1 MGKCSQVFKKDLEK
15 EQEIMLN
22 LANMIIDLYMSE
34 SSLLRTEK
42 LIIKNGENEHETQVL
57 MSKNYLYKTLNTCY
71 QSGFEI
77 IQSIPLSKIEKKV
90 LMKGLSMYTKK
101 PDYNI
106 KEVRRKI
113 ALDLINN
120 KKYRFHI

>member
-1 MGKCSQVFKKDLEK
+1 
-15 EQEIMLN
+15 
-22 LANMIIDLYMSE
+22 MIIDLYMAE

-42 LIIKNGENEHETQVL
+42 LIIKNGENEHETQIL
-57 MSKNYLYKTLNTCY
+57 MSKNYLHKTLNTCY

-101 PDYNI
+101 LDYNI

>member
-1 MGKCSQVFKKDLEK
+1 
-15 EQEIMLN
+15 MLF
-22 LANMIIDLYMSE
+22 L
-34 SSLLRTEK
+34 
-42 LIIKNGENEHETQVL
+42 VV
-57 MSKNYLYKTLNTCY
+57 LYKTLNTCN

-90 LMKGLSMYTKK
+90 LMKGLIKFTKK
-101 PDYNI
+101 PEYNI
-106 KEVRRKI
+106 KEIRRKI